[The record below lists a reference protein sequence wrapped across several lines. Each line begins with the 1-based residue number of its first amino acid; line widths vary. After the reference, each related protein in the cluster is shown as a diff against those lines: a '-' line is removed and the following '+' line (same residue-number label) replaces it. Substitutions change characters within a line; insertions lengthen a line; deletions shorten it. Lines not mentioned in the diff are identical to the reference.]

1 MAITYE
7 DCTRG
12 IQKCN
17 KTVTENIDDA
27 FFSSLQVGL
36 ECRRKRI
43 WFPIGLAIQRPL
55 SPNDSTSAKL
65 KTTVSP
71 MSPRQHLS
79 CAMERV

>member
-7 DCTRG
+7 ACTQG

-17 KTVTENIDDA
+17 KAVTENTDDA

-43 WFPIGLAIQRPL
+43 RFPIGLAIQRTL
-55 SPNDSTSAKL
+55 SPNDSTFAKL
-65 KTTVSP
+65 KTTVP
-71 MSPRQHLS
+71 PTSPRQHLS